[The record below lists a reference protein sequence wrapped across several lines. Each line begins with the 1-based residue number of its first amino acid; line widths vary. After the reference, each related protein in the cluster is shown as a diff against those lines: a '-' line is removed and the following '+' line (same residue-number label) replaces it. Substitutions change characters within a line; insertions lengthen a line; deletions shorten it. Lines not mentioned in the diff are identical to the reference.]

1 VVLFAWCDEY
11 SIVQVTQQCPSCTSL
26 YNVLQTVQIQHL
38 IQTAQYCT
46 NTTSYTDCTILYKY
60 NILHRL
66 HNTVQIQHLTQIAQY
81 CTNTT
86 SYTDCT
92 ILYKNPCTILYNHHK
107 GVLVQFCTVCTIDL
121 CLYSLSCLVQACTR
135 GTLLCACG
143 ICTNLYKLV
152 QGLPSLLMCGILRT
166 FFDIARDDINE
177 CFLRS
182 LYKYQ

>member
-1 VVLFAWCDEY
+1 MVLFAWCDEY

-26 YNVLQTVQIQHL
+26 YNVLQTVQIQHF
-38 IQTAQYCT
+38 IQT
-46 NTTSYTDCTILYKY
+46 
-60 NILHRL
+60 
-66 HNTVQIQHLTQIAQY
+66 AQY

-121 CLYSLSCLVQACTR
+121 CLYSLSCLVQACTK

-152 QGLPSLLMCGILRT
+152 QGLPSLLMPQNS
-166 FFDIARDDINE
+166 D
-177 CFLRS
+177 RS
-182 LYKYQ
+182 RS